1 MDAFEVNKAVGAV
14 LSVGIAFMVT
24 GFISEGLV
32 SPTQL
37 KQTAIAIDLGAAA
50 VLPTDVVKPLAPIDP
65 LLLTADAAT
74 GQAFAGKV
82 CSACHTFTDGGKA
95 GVGPNLYGVV
105 GGPHAHMQG
114 YSYSNAMQTVAA
126 TGVKWSYDELNKWL
140 YSPKAYAP
148 GTKMSY
154 VGIPDDQ
161 TRADVIAY
169 LRTLSP
175 TPLPLPTAA
184 EAAAE
189 TAAYNKAIAPPT
201 APTST
206 TQQAAGVKTLV
217 SAKTAKTP
225 VTGAIPPAT
234 AK

>member
-65 LLLTADAAT
+65 LLLTAD
-74 GQAFAGKV
+74 
-82 CSACHTFTDGGKA
+82 
-95 GVGPNLYGVV
+95 
-105 GGPHAHMQG
+105 
-114 YSYSNAMQTVAA
+114 AA

>member
-1 MDAFEVNKAVGAV
+1 MDGFEANKAISAV

-24 GFISEGLV
+24 GMIASGLV
-32 SPTQL
+32 SPDKL
-37 KQTAIAIDLGAAA
+37 KQTAITIDLGAAA
-50 VLPTDVVKPLAPIDP
+50 VVPTDVVKPLTPIDP

-74 GQAFAGKV
+74 GQAFAQKV

-114 YSYSNAMQTVAA
+114 YSYSSAMQTVAA
-126 TGVKWSYDELNKWL
+126 TGIKWTYDELNKWL
-140 YSPKAYAP
+140 NSPKAYAP

-169 LRTLSP
+169 LRTLSAS
-175 TPLPLPTAA
+175 PLPLPTAA

-189 TAAYNKAIAPPT
+189 TAAYNKAIAPPPA
-201 APTST
+201 APASAT
-206 TQQAAGVKTLV
+206 QAAGVKTV
-217 SAKTAKTP
+217 ATSKTAKAP
-225 VTGAIPPAT
+225 VAGAVPAAT
-234 AK
+234 AH